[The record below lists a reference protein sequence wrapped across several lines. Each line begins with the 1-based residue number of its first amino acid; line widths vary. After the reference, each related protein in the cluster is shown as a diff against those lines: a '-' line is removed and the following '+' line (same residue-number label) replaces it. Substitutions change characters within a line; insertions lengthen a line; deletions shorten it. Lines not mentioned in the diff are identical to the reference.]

1 MVRVTNT
8 STRRRNERGQ
18 TLVLVALAIVS
29 LLGMAALAI
38 DVVTLYV
45 AHAEAQR
52 AADSAAIAGAK
63 MFVTSG
69 FTSVQGGLAPP
80 VTQADVCQTGGAGS
94 TAAANRQA
102 EAVAGLNQVAG
113 QAAAVSAINCDFT
126 EPKNPRMTVTVQR
139 TGLPT
144 FLARIWGSTT
154 NTVTASAKAEAY
166 NPSGLTAPIQLQN
179 VKPWLMP
186 NCDPATGATPS
197 PTCSG
202 GRSYFVRSDTDGSI
216 ADNGSFIGQTV
227 NFQRINPGAAPVY
240 SAGNSQ
246 FYSLDVPINPPTPAC
261 PSTSAVSCGQ
271 VGSDNY
277 IDNIACASQLQF
289 SCGQTLGAGQTVTLL
304 TGGALGIHTR
314 EGTRCLIHA
323 GGDNTIDGQDIF
335 TASAGNAPPVT
346 MTGGDENP
354 NTSLRGVANISR
366 SDSVITVPLYNGSK
380 LCLTAGGGCTVT
392 TTIVGFLQLGVKE
405 TMTGPTRVQAVILN
419 AAGCNPGATGNTV
432 SGGGVAALPVR
443 LISP

>member
-1 MVRVTNT
+1 VVHVTHT
-8 STRRRNERGQ
+8 STQRKNERGQ

-80 VTQADVCQTGGAGS
+80 VTQADVCQSSGPGS

-102 EAVAGLNQVAG
+102 EAAVGLNQVAG
-113 QAAAVSAINCDFT
+113 QAAAVSAIACDFT

-144 FLARIWGSTT
+144 FLARIWGSATS
-154 NTVTASAKAEAY
+154 TVTASARAEAY

-179 VKPWLMP
+179 VKPWLVP
-186 NCDPATGATPS
+186 NCDPTNIAAPNN
-197 PTCSG
+197 PNCA
-202 GRSYFVRSDTDGSI
+202 GRSYFVSPADGSI
-216 ADNGSFIGQTV
+216 ANNGSFVGQTV
-227 NFQRINPGAAPVY
+227 NFQRINAGTAPTVTTPP
-240 SAGNSQ
+240 ATSQ
-246 FYSLDVPINPPTPAC
+246 FYALDVPINPPTPVC

-271 VGSDNY
+271 VGSNNY
-277 IDNIACASQLQF
+277 LDNIACASQFQF
-289 SCGQTLGAGQTVTLL
+289 SCGQTIGTGSPGPVLVLSGGGLGNR
-304 TGGALGIHTR
+304 TR
-314 EGTRCLIHA
+314 EGARCLSHA
-323 GGDNTIDGQDIF
+323 SGDGLGNGQDVF
-335 TASAGNAPPVT
+335 TPSGGAAPIEI
-346 MTGGDENP
+346 TGGDENP

-366 SDSVITVPLYNGSK
+366 SDSVVTVPLFDGG
-380 LCLTAGGGCTVT
+380 CMGGGCSATK
-392 TTIVGFLQLGVKE
+392 TIVGFLQLGIMQ

-419 AAGCNPGATGNTV
+419 AAGCNPGAANPPV
-432 SGGGVAALPVR
+432 SGGGVSVLPVR